1 MWAGERSEGEGQIA
15 NESPS
20 VNTDAH
26 RRGLWQKCSSC
37 YREPFTAGT
46 ESGESVAGLCRMA
59 PLPARSH
66 RGGGRAAACQGKP
79 WGEVTT
85 SEGRP
90 PNSTFSINSKLHMQY
105 VLAVMQTHPTSHPAP
120 QLGRPQPHTFSGA
133 ECHQPI
139 TPGRKAD
146 WSIAPFTCSD
156 PFLLLRPSPQASV
169 LHIFETYPLSPVQC
183 VWYLLP
189 GFFSPCHLR
198 VIYMLYCSWIYT
210 KYGTWGIGTRL
221 SQNHRVF

>member
-1 MWAGERSEGEGQIA
+1 MAEMQLVLQRAIYSRHRKRGERGRAVRDGS
-15 NESPS
+15 
-20 VNTDAH
+20 
-26 RRGLWQKCSSC
+26 
-37 YREPFTAGT
+37 TA
-46 ESGESVAGLCRMA
+46 C
-59 PLPARSH
+59 PLPQ
-66 RGGGRAAACQGKP
+66 GGGRAAACQGKP

-105 VLAVMQTHPTSHPAP
+105 VLPVMQTHPTSHPAP
-120 QLGRPQPHTFSGA
+120 QLGRPQPHTFAGA
-133 ECHQPI
+133 ECHSSPSGQGERLIGALLHSP
-139 TPGRKAD
+139 
-146 WSIAPFTCSD
+146 CSD
-156 PFLLLRPSPQASV
+156 PFLLLRPSPQAWV
-169 LHIFETYPLSPVQC
+169 LHIFETYPLSPFQC

-221 SQNHRVF
+221 AQNHRVF